1 MSVKVKLMLTKP
13 QASKLKSAHKKGES
27 TSIRLSNDQLFNDAG
42 VDVELNQEQYKK
54 VLSASKSKAKR
65 GVQLEFSPNQVGG
78 FLPMLL
84 GALAP
89 TLISGIANAVAGK
102 NFFTG
107 EGMQPMGSGMKPLG
121 SGMQPLGSRSGPMS
135 GRGRKKKL

>member
-1 MSVKVKLMLTKP
+1 MSIKVKLLLTKP
-13 QASKLKSAHKKGES
+13 QASKLKSAHKNGKS
-27 TSIRLSNDQLFNDAG
+27 VSIRLSNDQLFNDAG
-42 VDVELNQEQYKK
+42 VDVSLSEEQFKK

-65 GVQLEFSPNQVGG
+65 GVQLDFSPNMIGG

-89 TLISGIANAVAGK
+89 TLISGIANAVQGR

-107 EGMQPMGSGMKPLG
+107 EGMAPLGGRGMAPLG
-121 SGMQPLGSRSGPMS
+121 SKT
-135 GRGRKKKL
+135 GRGMAGKKKKL

>member
-27 TSIRLSNDQLFNDAG
+27 TSIRLANDQLFNDAG
-42 VDVELNQEQYKK
+42 VDVELSPEQFKK

-135 GRGRKKKL
+135 GRGRKKKV